1 MLAQCKAMTAEVHA
15 DAVALKARAE
25 EHFRGIVDLV
35 TMKALVWDDES
46 LGARWREDE
55 IPADMKDDVDA
66 AREKLLE
73 EQAAKLDAMGSKGG
87 VTEETKRAIRESLG
101 IA

>member
-1 MLAQCKAMTAEVHA
+1 LPIGT
-15 DAVALKARAE
+15 E

-55 IPADMKDDVDA
+55 IPADMKDA
-66 AREKLLE
+66 SMRRARSCSRL
-73 EQAAKLDAMGSKGG
+73 SP
-87 VTEETKRAIRESLG
+87 TSTSTCSRST
-101 IA
+101 